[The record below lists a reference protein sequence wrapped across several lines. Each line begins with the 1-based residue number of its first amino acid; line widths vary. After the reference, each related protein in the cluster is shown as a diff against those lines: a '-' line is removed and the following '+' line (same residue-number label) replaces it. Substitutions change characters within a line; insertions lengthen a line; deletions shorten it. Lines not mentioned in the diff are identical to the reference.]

1 MRPAPRL
8 ASFPHALSLH
18 GVVDSTR
25 QVLYLFGDALG
36 PHGGSDALGPHGG
49 SGFLS
54 FQRQALAV
62 ATSAQ
67 SCFLPLRRR
76 ARPLWTVRFHRHFP
90 TTSGDALGTL
100 GWTVF
105 FLSGVRPCYRP
116 LYPLAISLPL
126 RRRARLYGL
135 SVFPATTLWY
145 CTLPKTFSRHHLRY
159 YFP

>member
-25 QVLYLFGDALG
+25 QVLCLSG
-36 PHGGSDALGPHGG
+36 DALGPHGG

-145 CTLPKTFSRHHLRY
+145 CPLPKTFSRHHWRY
-159 YFP
+159 SFP